1 MSNPLTFLL
10 TAVIALLFSVSGN
23 ADTRS
28 DILTMENACNKKA
41 SEASTKLLAS
51 MNVKCRP
58 YVDHGGAKTP
68 DAIKEDQLSSTEQA
82 LLKRINQLATATIK
96 KQKDELSALLTNN
109 FVIIQP
115 GGNAWDKQSYID
127 VGVAHLMTM
136 FSEIYFEI
144 EPIRIISNDDS
155 ATIIARFRLGGLHMG
170 KPATTFGLSTITL
183 SRISGKWQIAHIHN
197 SGMQVY

>member
-28 DILTMENACNKKA
+28 DILAMENACSSKP
-41 SEASTKLLAS
+41 SESSEKLLAA

-58 YVDHGGAKTP
+58 YVDHGGARTP
-68 DAIKEDQLSSTEQA
+68 SILDGEDLQPQEQK
-82 LLKRINQLATATIK
+82 LLNVVNQMATATINK
-96 KQKDELSALLTNN
+96 NKSDLSKLLTEE
-109 FVIIQP
+109 FVVIQP
-115 GGNAWDKQSYID
+115 GGNAWNKQSYLD
-127 VGVAHLMTM
+127 VGVAHLMAM
-136 FSEIYFEI
+136 FTEINFDI
-144 EPIRIISNDDS
+144 EPIRIISDDSS
-155 ATIIARFRLGGLHMG
+155 ATIIAKFHLGGLHRG

-183 SRISGKWQIAHIHN
+183 SRQSDKWQIAHIHN